1 MFGFTKDVI
10 LSYIPKP
17 KKHVLLS
24 TLHHDDQIDP
34 TTGDESK
41 HEAIMFYNSTKS
53 GVDTVDQLRGSYTV
67 ARNTKRWPMVIFY
80 ALLDVAAINAF
91 VIQRSNTPDLKTS
104 KRRRFFLKELGL
116 QLVMDNIK
124 ARAQSPHLARNISSV
139 VLDQ

>member
-1 MFGFTKDVI
+1 MFGFTKDMTI

-17 KKHVLLS
+17 KKHVVLLS

-41 HEAIMFYNSTKS
+41 PEVITFYNSTKG

-67 ARNTKRWPMVIFY
+67 ARNRKRWPMVIFY
-80 ALLDVAAINAF
+80 GLLDVAAINAF
-91 VIQRSNTPDLKTS
+91 VIHRTKKLDLKTS

-124 ARAQSPHLARNISSV
+124 ERT
-139 VLDQ
+139 